1 MYFERELHTDLN
13 KFTKVFKDRHGNVLT
28 SFAKEEKKIAED
40 YQEQS
45 EALTKKHR
53 KQADRLQKQIAT
65 KKKDLHRKLE
75 HEMQVELRLHRRYVT
90 LRSQSTGRVNTTHE
104 SERGSVYSL
113 DNTHVRNVDLTEPSH
128 ETTEPRSTSNLQPK
142 TVVRPRSRWMLGK
155 VKKHGDQLSSEM
167 ESTPELAKP
176 FRRLKQEMDERLK
189 YADEDSRMAIADLE
203 WHFLKERHQLKR
215 DYLEA
220 LADFKQRRLLSVGQ
234 LKKSR
239 IKGYFDIRRKWLM
252 AQHSKEMEARNR
264 AQQESMKRLAMA
276 QSIERQTACRLAR
289 TTAKGQR
296 KVSLV
301 LSSVTTNDSFWDRDY
316 SKGSRSH
323 VTALETRPI
332 SADTALI
339 DMIFTKTG
347 HSTPDNVSVNQANK
361 PPIAQARPHTY
372 YDGVRP
378 TTSITDMDEE
388 DIRATQSTRTLTTY
402 DRERE
407 REATA
412 SSLSVSSSK
421 RLGRSDTRARGHFKP
436 VLRQAKSVSSIHSA
450 LDACDQMQRA
460 VINTLSKQQVDQWT
474 DVLNQERSLT
484 EALMEAHTEQKKALL
499 EEETGALRRAQI
511 EQEYRSA
518 DLAVVLEAT
527 EKFAE
532 REFAAERNRM
542 IAYYY
547 GSSEDVPP
555 SSSVHLDPT
564 ETDLA
569 QEFNMLRTN
578 ELTDVNSRSDIDKSP
593 TNYTTVE
600 RQDKCIVVSP
610 KVQAMMSNSTTSSRE
625 HVIICREERAQ

>member
-1 MYFERELHTDLN
+1 
-13 KFTKVFKDRHGNVLT
+13 
-28 SFAKEEKKIAED
+28 
-40 YQEQS
+40 
-45 EALTKKHR
+45 
-53 KQADRLQKQIAT
+53 
-65 KKKDLHRKLE
+65 
-75 HEMQVELRLHRRYVT
+75 
-90 LRSQSTGRVNTTHE
+90 
-104 SERGSVYSL
+104 
-113 DNTHVRNVDLTEPSH
+113 
-128 ETTEPRSTSNLQPK
+128 
-142 TVVRPRSRWMLGK
+142 
-155 VKKHGDQLSSEM
+155 
-167 ESTPELAKP
+167 
-176 FRRLKQEMDERLK
+176 
-189 YADEDSRMAIADLE
+189 
-203 WHFLKERHQLKR
+203 
-215 DYLEA
+215 
-220 LADFKQRRLLSVGQ
+220 
-234 LKKSR
+234 
-239 IKGYFDIRRKWLM
+239 M

-361 PPIAQARPHTY
+361 PPVAQARPHTY

-378 TTSITDMDEE
+378 TTGITDMDEE
-388 DIRATQSTRTLTTY
+388 AIRATQSTRTLTSY
-402 DRERE
+402 DQERE

-421 RLGRSDTRARGHFKP
+421 RLGRSDIPARGHFKP

-499 EEETGALRRAQI
+499 EEETGALKRAQI

-555 SSSVHLDPT
+555 SSSVRLDPT

-569 QEFNMLRTN
+569 QEFSMLRTN
-578 ELTDVNSRSDIDKSP
+578 ELMDVNSRSDIDKSP
-593 TNYTTVE
+593 TTYTTVE
-600 RQDKCIVVSP
+600 RQDKCILVSP